1 MYDSLSEI
9 LKKLPVFHNQLL
21 ELSEIL
27 LANLIMIG
35 EIPAP
40 TFEEEQRI
48 EFLKNRFAE
57 SGLLSTSSDET
68 GNALGIL
75 HGEKGDRNI
84 MIVAHT
90 DTVFPSTVDH
100 TLSIQMDRV
109 TGPAVGDNSLGCA
122 VLATLPKIIET
133 LKLPVYSNLIFM
145 GSSRSL
151 GRGNLEGLRFFLS
164 NFKDPVVAGLC
175 IEGVELG
182 RLSYTSL
189 GMLRGEITCQVPEAY
204 DWTRFGAVG
213 AIVTLNEVINQI
225 LEIPL
230 PRRPRTTIVLGA
242 IHGGTSFN
250 TIATNATLRFEV
262 RSEAEGMAQ
271 NIGIEIEDIVASVA
285 SRTGAE
291 ISVEKIAERRPG
303 GIPFNHPLA
312 RNARAIMDT
321 LNIKPRI
328 SPSTSEL
335 SAFIDKNIPAL
346 TVGITNGEHMNE
358 ENETVKIEPISIGIA
373 QLLGLLLVI
382 DRGFNNGHK

>member
-1 MYDSLSEI
+1 MYDSLKDI
-9 LKKLPVFHNQLL
+9 LKELPRFHNELL
-21 ELSEIL
+21 ELNEIL

-57 SGLLSTSSDET
+57 SGLLSTSSDES

-75 HGEKGDRNI
+75 QGEKGDRNI
-84 MIVAHT
+84 MIVAHA
-90 DTVFPSTVDH
+90 DTVFPATVDH
-100 TLSIQMDRV
+100 TLSIRIDRV
-109 TGPAVGDNSLGCA
+109 TGPSVGDNSLGCA
-122 VLATLPKIIET
+122 VLAALPKIIEA
-133 LKLPVYSNLIFM
+133 LKLPIYSNLIFM

-213 AIVTLNEVINQI
+213 AIITLNEVINKI

-230 PRRPRTTIVLGA
+230 PGRPRTTIVLGS
-242 IHGGTSFN
+242 IHGGTSFD
-250 TIATNATLRFEV
+250 TIATSALLRFEI
-262 RSEAEGMAQ
+262 RSEAEGMAK
-271 NIGIEIEDIVASVA
+271 NIGMEIEDIVASVA

-291 ISVEKIAERRPG
+291 IRLEKIAERRPG
-303 GIPFNHPLA
+303 GLAYNHPLA
-312 RNARAIMDT
+312 RNARAILNK

-328 SPSTSEL
+328 SPSTAEL
-335 SAFIDKNIPAL
+335 SAFIYNKIPAL
-346 TVGITNGEHMNE
+346 TVGITNGGHLNE
-358 ENETVKIEPISIGIA
+358 ENETIRIEPISVGIA

-382 DRGFNNGHK
+382 DRGFADEH

>member
-1 MYDSLSEI
+1 MFDNLNEI
-9 LKKLPVFHNQLL
+9 VKALPRFHNELL
-21 ELSEIL
+21 ELNEIL

-40 TFEEEQRI
+40 TFEEEHRI
-48 EFLKNRFAE
+48 DFLKNRFTE

-68 GNALGIL
+68 GNALGVL
-75 HGEKGDRNI
+75 YGEKGERNI
-84 MIVAHT
+84 IVVAHA
-90 DTVFPSTVDH
+90 DTVFPATADH

-122 VLATLPKIIET
+122 VLATLPKILDVLNI
-133 LKLPVYSNLIFM
+133 PIYSNIIFM

-164 NFKDPVVAGLC
+164 NFKDPIVAGLC

-189 GMLRGEITCQVPEAY
+189 GMLRGEITCRMPESY

-213 AIVTLNEVINQI
+213 AIVTLNEVINKI

-230 PRRPRTTIVLGA
+230 PRRPRTTVVLGS
-242 IHGGTSFN
+242 IHGGASFN
-250 TIATNATLRFEV
+250 TIATNASLRFEV
-262 RSEAEGMAQ
+262 RSEAEGMVK
-271 NIGIEIEDIVASVA
+271 NIALEIEDIVATVA
-285 SRTGAE
+285 SHTGAE
-291 ISVEKIAERRPG
+291 IKLERIAERRPG
-303 GIPFNHPLA
+303 GIPFNHFLA
-312 RNARAIMDT
+312 RAARSILNG

-335 SAFIDKNIPAL
+335 SAFIDRKIPAL
-346 TVGITNGEHMNE
+346 TVGITNGEHLNE
-358 ENETVKIEPISIGIA
+358 PNETIKIEPISIGIT

-382 DRGFNNGHK
+382 DRGLYIEHQ

>member
-1 MYDSLSEI
+1 MYDSLKDI
-9 LKKLPVFHNQLL
+9 LKELPRFHNELL
-21 ELSEIL
+21 ELNEIL

-57 SGLLSTSSDET
+57 SGLLSTSSDES

-75 HGEKGDRNI
+75 QGEKGDRNI
-84 MIVAHT
+84 MIVAHA
-90 DTVFPSTVDH
+90 DTVFPATVDH
-100 TLSIQMDRV
+100 TLSIQIDRV
-109 TGPAVGDNSLGCA
+109 TGPSVGDNSLGCA
-122 VLATLPKIIET
+122 VLAALPKIIEA
-133 LKLPVYSNLIFM
+133 LKLPIYSNLIFM

-213 AIVTLNEVINQI
+213 AIITLNEVINKI

-230 PRRPRTTIVLGA
+230 PGRPRTTIVLGS
-242 IHGGTSFN
+242 IHGGTSFD
-250 TIATNATLRFEV
+250 TIATSALLRFEI
-262 RSEAEGMAQ
+262 RSEAEGMAK
-271 NIGIEIEDIVASVA
+271 NIGMEIEDIVASVA

-291 ISVEKIAERRPG
+291 IRLEKIAERRPG
-303 GIPFNHPLA
+303 GLAYNHPLA
-312 RNARAIMDT
+312 RNARAILNK

-328 SPSTSEL
+328 SPSTAEL
-335 SAFIDKNIPAL
+335 SAFIYNKIPAL
-346 TVGITNGEHMNE
+346 TVGITNGGHLNE
-358 ENETVKIEPISIGIA
+358 ENETIRIEPISVGIA

-382 DRGFNNGHK
+382 DRGFADEH

>member
-1 MYDSLSEI
+1 MYDSLGEI
-9 LKKLPVFHNQLL
+9 LKKLPGFHNELL
-21 ELSEIL
+21 ELTEIL

-84 MIVAHT
+84 MIVAHA
-90 DTVFPSTVDH
+90 DTVFPATVDH

-122 VLATLPKIIET
+122 VLATLPKIIEA

-189 GMLRGEITCQVPEAY
+189 GML
-204 DWTRFGAVG
+204 W
-213 AIVTLNEVINQI
+213 
-225 LEIPL
+225 
-230 PRRPRTTIVLGA
+230 
-242 IHGGTSFN
+242 
-250 TIATNATLRFEV
+250 V
-262 RSEAEGMAQ
+262 RS
-271 NIGIEIEDIVASVA
+271 
-285 SRTGAE
+285 
-291 ISVEKIAERRPG
+291 
-303 GIPFNHPLA
+303 
-312 RNARAIMDT
+312 
-321 LNIKPRI
+321 
-328 SPSTSEL
+328 SP
-335 SAFIDKNIPAL
+335 
-346 TVGITNGEHMNE
+346 
-358 ENETVKIEPISIGIA
+358 
-373 QLLGLLLVI
+373 
-382 DRGFNNGHK
+382 